1 MANENDNLNEKIN
14 LEIAKDL
21 AIEGKYEEAINI
33 LSPLVHSP
41 FSIEALNLLAKIYA
55 QNKDFKNAE
64 YCFMKVLEQD
74 ENNSE
79 ALNGYMKCKELK
91 GSKIKT
97 FFNFNKTKSYVIL
110 FIILL
115 IIILAIALLFKVI

>member
-1 MANENDNLNEKIN
+1 MANEKIN

-21 AIEGKYEEAINI
+21 ALKGNYEEAIDI
-33 LSPLVHSP
+33 LSPLVHSS

-55 QNKDFKNAE
+55 QMKDFENAE

-91 GSKIKT
+91 KSKIKT

-110 FIILL
+110 LIIIFI
-115 IIILAIALLFKVI
+115 IIILAIALFFKVI